1 MKQLKFTKKWFNK
14 ETKEIFLLFLGW
26 RFAIFFFALIG
37 IYFLPLYSQGF
48 LGGGFERYTK
58 TPLFWG
64 WSNFDGEHYLF
75 IAQNGY
81 QSLKHAFFPVYP
93 LLIGYLGSMSGG
105 ITSLA
110 VVGLLVSNL
119 SFLISLV
126 LFWKLVI
133 LDYSKKIAFLSVF
146 ILLSFPTS
154 FYFGALYTESLF
166 LVLVLGSFYAARKN
180 QWLLAGILGAVA
192 SATRVMGIFLFPAL
206 FLEWRQM
213 RKEGKTEMY
222 HLLFICMVPIGI
234 ISYMLFLKGT
244 TGDPLAFYTLQAI
257 SGEQRDQRIIPL
269 YQVFWRYVKMISTF
283 DPSNPIYITILM
295 EALTG
300 AGAFLLLVVGYLR
313 KMRPSYLSFSF
324 LSYILP
330 TLTGSFSSMPRYVLA
345 IFPFFIL
352 LATLIYE
359 KDYLRKIFLVASA
372 IALVA
377 ETMLFIR
384 GYWVA

>member
-1 MKQLKFTKKWFNK
+1 MKQLRFTKKWFNK

-37 IYFLPLYSQGF
+37 IYFLPLYSQSF

-93 LLIGYLGSMSGG
+93 LLVGYLGGISGSMV
-105 ITSLA
+105 SLA
-110 VVGLLVSNL
+110 VIGLLISNL
-119 SFLISLV
+119 SFLVSLV

-192 SATRVMGIFLFPAL
+192 SATRVVGIFLFPAL
-206 FLEWRQM
+206 LLEWRQM
-213 RKEGKTEMY
+213 RKEGKAEIY

-269 YQVFWRYVKMISTF
+269 YQVFWRYVKMIWEFQT
-283 DPSNPIYITILM
+283 NLAYLTIFM
-295 EALTG
+295 ELL
-300 AGAFLLLVVGYLR
+300 AGALGIFLLILGYFR
-313 KMRPSYLSFSF
+313 RMRPSYLCFGF
-324 LSYILP
+324 LSYLLP
-330 TLTGSFSSMPRYVLA
+330 TLTGSFSSMPRYLVIIFPIFIVLA
-345 IFPFFIL
+345 TFISGNRL
-352 LATLIYE
+352 LRFGVLTALIV
-359 KDYLRKIFLVASA
+359 LLV
-372 IALVA
+372 I